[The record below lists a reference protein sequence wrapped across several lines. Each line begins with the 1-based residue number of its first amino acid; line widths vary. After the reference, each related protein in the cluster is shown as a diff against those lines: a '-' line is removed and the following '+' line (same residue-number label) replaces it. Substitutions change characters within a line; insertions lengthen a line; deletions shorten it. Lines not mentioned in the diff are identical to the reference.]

1 MFGILWFLFVAFAIT
16 ISLVWMIDHDGS
28 VVITWLGYEL
38 QTNILTSV
46 LLSVFVAS
54 FVFACSYLLARILA
68 IKFPNFLKLFFRRNY
83 TKQLEKIVSRHHEA
97 FELLSQSLLALELGD
112 IKEAENL
119 QKKFLKSVKNFSIN
133 NFLLAKISLGKQD
146 FAKSS
151 EIFSRFGENK
161 YAKILTLKSKFGL
174 ALKKEDK
181 TSAIAYATQ
190 ILSVKNDD
198 LNIVKSLFL
207 LYKKHGLTQEAQ
219 DLVTKY
225 GNLE

>member
-119 QKKFLKSVKNFSIN
+119 QKKFLKSVKNFSIC
-133 NFLLAKISLGKQD
+133 FC
-146 FAKSS
+146 
-151 EIFSRFGENK
+151 
-161 YAKILTLKSKFGL
+161 
-174 ALKKEDK
+174 
-181 TSAIAYATQ
+181 
-190 ILSVKNDD
+190 
-198 LNIVKSLFL
+198 
-207 LYKKHGLTQEAQ
+207 
-219 DLVTKY
+219 
-225 GNLE
+225 